1 MVKTLAWATV
11 SSTKGTALPTGK
23 MRVRERG
30 RGRWV
35 SETGSF
41 VIAGKMLIES
51 DALIATHTS
60 RGPEPR
66 SLDVC

>member
-11 SSTKGTALPTGK
+11 SSTKGTALPTG
-23 MRVRERG
+23 RRRERG

-60 RGPEPR
+60 RGPVPR

>member
-11 SSTKGTALPTGK
+11 SSTKGTALPAGRK
-23 MRVRERG
+23 EREREREG
-30 RGRWV
+30 YV

-60 RGPEPR
+60 RGPVPR

>member
-1 MVKTLAWATV
+1 MGYSQLNEGHRFAY
-11 SSTKGTALPTGK
+11 GK
-23 MRVRERG
+23 KERERG

-60 RGPEPR
+60 HGPVPR